1 MKKIIVAPDSFKGS
15 LTSAEVADAV
25 ERGIKD
31 VFPQWNVVKAGV
43 ADGGEGTVEAIVKA
57 VGGDMYAASV
67 TDPLG
72 RPVKAAYGI
81 VRSGGVKTAVM
92 EMLPPAD
99 CPLLLPDELNPWIT
113 STYGTGEM
121 ISDALNR
128 GCRKFLVGIGGSAT
142 NDAGTGMLSALG
154 VRFLDSRGQRL
165 KGCGRDLES
174 IARIDMSSL
183 MPAAPGSPNLSWLA
197 MSTPPFAD
205 RTGNPRVFAP
215 QKGADPQTAEALDR
229 GMRSFARVIA
239 EQFQTDIVPLSG
251 AGAAGGLGG
260 AFKAFLNARLT
271 AGIEMV
277 LDAIAFDSLL
287 EGADLVITGEGRM
300 ERQTAAGKTA
310 AGVLRHAAR
319 KGIPVIA
326 IGGSVA
332 MCRELK
338 EMGFI
343 GIYSIINAPVSLE
356 QAMRQDWATAR
367 IRCTVEQILTTMKH
381 CAGTLLFQKG
391 GD

>member
-1 MKKIIVAPDSFKGS
+1 MKKIVVAPDSFKGS

-31 VFPQWNVVKAGV
+31 VFPQCNVVKAGV

-92 EMLPPAD
+92 EMSAASGL
-99 CPLLLPDELNPWIT
+99 PLLLPDELNPWIT

-154 VRFLDSRGQRL
+154 VRFLDSSGQRL

-183 MPAAPGSPNLSWLA
+183 MPAARESEFIVACDVN
-197 MSTPPFAD
+197 TPFCGPDGAA
-205 RTGNPRVFAP
+205 RVFAP

-287 EGADLVITGEGRM
+287 EGADLVITGEGRIDA
-300 ERQTAAGKTA
+300 QTAAGKTA

-356 QAMRQDWATAR
+356 QAMRQDWATVR

>member
-1 MKKIIVAPDSFKGS
+1 MKKIVVAPDSFKGS

-31 VFPQWNVVKAGV
+31 VFPQCNVVKAGV

-92 EMLPPAD
+92 EMSAASGL
-99 CPLLLPDELNPWIT
+99 PLLLPDELNPWIT

-154 VRFLDSRGQRL
+154 VRFLDSSGPD
-165 KGCGRDLES
+165 G
-174 IARIDMSSL
+174 
-183 MPAAPGSPNLSWLA
+183 AA
-197 MSTPPFAD
+197 
-205 RTGNPRVFAP
+205 RVFAP

-229 GMRSFARVIA
+229 GMRSFAQVIA
-239 EQFQTDIVPLSG
+239 GQFQTDIVPLSG

-287 EGADLVITGEGRM
+287 EGADLVITGEGRIDA
-300 ERQTAAGKTA
+300 QTAAGKTA

-343 GIYSIINAPVSLE
+343 GIYSIINTPVSLE
-356 QAMRQDWATAR
+356 QAMRQEWATAR

-381 CAGTLLFQKG
+381 CTGTLLFQKG

>member
-1 MKKIIVAPDSFKGS
+1 
-15 LTSAEVADAV
+15 
-25 ERGIKD
+25 
-31 VFPQWNVVKAGV
+31 
-43 ADGGEGTVEAIVKA
+43 
-57 VGGDMYAASV
+57 MYAASV

-92 EMLPPAD
+92 EMSAASGL
-99 CPLLLPDELNPWIT
+99 PLLLPDELNPWIT

-154 VRFLDSRGQRL
+154 VRFLDSSGQRL
-165 KGCGRDLES
+165 KGCGRDLEA

-183 MPAAPGSPNLSWLA
+183 MPAARESEFIVACDVN
-197 MSTPPFAD
+197 TPFCGPDGAA
-205 RTGNPRVFAP
+205 RVFAP
-215 QKGADPQTAEALDR
+215 QKGADPQTAEALDL
-229 GMRSFARVIA
+229 GMRSFAQVIA

-287 EGADLVITGEGRM
+287 EGADLVITGEGRIDA
-300 ERQTAAGKTA
+300 QTAAGKTA

>member
-1 MKKIIVAPDSFKGS
+1 MKKIVVAPDSFKGS

-31 VFPQWNVVKAGV
+31 VFPQCNVVKAGV

-92 EMLPPAD
+92 EMSAASGL
-99 CPLLLPDELNPWIT
+99 PLLLPDELNPWIT

-174 IARIDMSSL
+174 IAR
-183 MPAAPGSPNLSWLA
+183 
-197 MSTPPFAD
+197 
-205 RTGNPRVFAP
+205 
-215 QKGADPQTAEALDR
+215 
-229 GMRSFARVIA
+229 VIA
-239 EQFQTDIVPLSG
+239 GQFQTDIVPLSG

-287 EGADLVITGEGRM
+287 EGASLVITGEGRIDA
-300 ERQTAAGKTA
+300 QTAAGKTA

>member
-1 MKKIIVAPDSFKGS
+1 MKKIVVAPNSFKGS

-31 VFPQWNVVKAGV
+31 VFPQCNVVKAGV

-72 RPVKAAYGI
+72 RPIKAAYGI

-92 EMLPPAD
+92 EMSAASGL
-99 CPLLLPDELNPWIT
+99 PLLLPDELNPWIT

-128 GCRKFLVGIGGSAT
+128 GCRKFLIGIGGSAT

-165 KGCGRDLES
+165 KGCGRDLEA
-174 IARIDMSSL
+174 IARID
-183 MPAAPGSPNLSWLA
+183 A
-197 MSTPPFAD
+197 
-205 RTGNPRVFAP
+205 
-215 QKGADPQTAEALDR
+215 
-229 GMRSFARVIA
+229 
-239 EQFQTDIVPLSG
+239 
-251 AGAAGGLGG
+251 
-260 AFKAFLNARLT
+260 
-271 AGIEMV
+271 
-277 LDAIAFDSLL
+277 
-287 EGADLVITGEGRM
+287 
-300 ERQTAAGKTA
+300 QTAAGKTA

>member
-1 MKKIIVAPDSFKGS
+1 MKKIVVAPDSFKGS

-31 VFPQWNVVKAGV
+31 VFPQCNVVKAGV

-92 EMLPPAD
+92 EMSAASGL
-99 CPLLLPDELNPWIT
+99 PLLLPDELNPWIT

-165 KGCGRDLES
+165 KGCGRDLKS

-183 MPAAPGSPNLSWLA
+183 MPAARESEFIVACDVNTPLLRTGRSCPCLCSPKRSRPSNRGSPGPWYAFLRPGDSRTVPDRH
-197 MSTPPFAD
+197 STP
-205 RTGNPRVFAP
+205 
-215 QKGADPQTAEALDR
+215 E
-229 GMRSFARVIA
+229 RSRCSRRIRRRL
-239 EQFQTDIVPLSG
+239 QSL
-251 AGAAGGLGG
+251 
-260 AFKAFLNARLT
+260 LNARLT

-287 EGADLVITGEGRM
+287 EGASLVITGEGRIDA
-300 ERQTAAGKTA
+300 QTAAGKTA

-381 CAGTLLFQKG
+381 CTGTLLFQKG